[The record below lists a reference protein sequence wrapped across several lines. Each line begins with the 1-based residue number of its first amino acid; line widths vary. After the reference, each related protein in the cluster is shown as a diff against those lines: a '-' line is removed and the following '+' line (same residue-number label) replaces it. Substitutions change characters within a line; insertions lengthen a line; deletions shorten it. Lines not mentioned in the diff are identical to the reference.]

1 MDDLKAFFQRISGKL
16 ALLLGGTLVVGS
28 ASASISHPS
37 LPVEPSNDLRP
48 SNSIAFGKL
57 RSKLVLRKA
66 NNTLRLIA
74 QHSSHSSHSSHASHA
89 SHSSHASHGS
99 HASHASHSS
108 HSSRAI

>member
-1 MDDLKAFFQRISGKL
+1 MMDDFKSFFQRISGKL
-16 ALLLGGTLVVGS
+16 ALLLGGTLVAGS

-37 LPVEPSNDLRP
+37 LPVEPSNDVRP
-48 SNSIAFGKL
+48 PDSVTFGKL

-66 NNTLRLIA
+66 NNALRLIA

-89 SHSSHASHGS
+89 SHGS
-99 HASHASHSS
+99 HSSHASHSS

>member
-1 MDDLKAFFQRISGKL
+1 VDGLKAFFERISAKL
-16 ALLLGGTLVVGS
+16 ALLLGGALVVGS

-37 LPVEPSNDLRP
+37 LPTESLNDLRP
-48 SNSIAFGKL
+48 PDSIVFSKL
-57 RSKLVLRKA
+57 RSKLVLRKS

-74 QHSSHSSHSSHASHA
+74 QHSSHSSHASHA
-89 SHSSHASHGS
+89 SHASHGS